1 MKKIIVLLL
10 IVILLSA
17 CRAIKD
23 NNEYRFNAFLIQYKI
38 NNSANAGVIG
48 AENENRIYYFSQ
60 ENNISGIYSMK
71 NDGSDIKFETEA
83 RDIQK
88 IQANNGE
95 IYYLSFEKVS
105 YGVEGE
111 QWGNKFYSIKSLD
124 LENYIVNYY
133 YKVENSVKDI
143 IEEYRKGA
151 YRGIWDFYYLGDD
164 KFILKSV
171 DATIPVN
178 NFRLKNYFMNIQGSV
193 CTGYDFQKIKFILD
207 GVKDWLYFYK
217 PDTDDYI
224 ILSKNT
230 IEKDESIEYEDF
242 IVYDIAKNSG
252 FTVWDSSISY
262 TDFLMIYFIDKGKL
276 IAGGE
281 RNGNNGKYNYIIE
294 YDFEKEKVVKKCKI
308 DGAETVILFD
318 KKYILAKFKNREEI
332 YSFNEADFTMKKLL
346 SNKKGYIVDIRD
358 NYYIL
363 LDKGNLYKKDLS
375 GKDIW
380 KIKLDKNYI
389 KNEHKVEVT
398 GDWLFIKSFDLKE
411 EQAYLEEKINI
422 KTGERVDTGLNK

>member
-10 IVILLSA
+10 IVILLLA

-23 NNEYRFNAFLIQYKI
+23 NNEYRFNEFLIQYKT
-38 NNSANAGVIG
+38 NNSANTGAIG

-60 ENNISGIYSMK
+60 EGGVSGIYSMK
-71 NDGSDIKFETEA
+71 LNGSDIKFETEA
-83 RDIQK
+83 NDMQK
-88 IQANNGE
+88 LQIKDRK
-95 IYYLSFEKVS
+95 IYYLLLDKIS
-105 YGVEGE
+105 YGEKGE
-111 QWGNKFYSIKSLD
+111 QWGNKAYSLYSMD
-124 LENYIVNYY
+124 LKNYEKKYCSEVEDTVRNTIQK
-133 YKVENSVKDI
+133 YKKD
-143 IEEYRKGA
+143 G
-151 YRGIWDFYYLGDD
+151 YRGIWDFYHLGDD
-164 KFILKSV
+164 KFILKTV
-171 DATIPVN
+171 DVTVPIN
-178 NFRLKNYFMNIQGSV
+178 NFKLKNYFMDKYGNIF
-193 CTGYDFQKIKFILD
+193 TGYDFQNIKFQLD
-207 GVKDWLYFYK
+207 GSKNWLYFYK
-217 PDTDDYI
+217 PDTSDYI
-224 ILSKNT
+224 ILSENN
-230 IEKDESIEYEDF
+230 IEKDESMEYKVF
-242 IVYDIAKNSG
+242 TVYDTVTNSG
-252 FTVWDSSISY
+252 FNVWDSSISY
-262 TDFLMIYFIDKGKL
+262 TDSTIVYFIDEDKL

-281 RNGNNGKYNYIIE
+281 HYRNDGEYRYIIE

-318 KKYILAKFKNREEI
+318 KKYILAKFKDREEI
-332 YSFNEADFTMKKLL
+332 YSFNEVDFTTEKLL

-380 KIKLDKNYI
+380 KIKLGKNYI

>member
-164 KFILKSV
+164 KFILKTV
-171 DATIPVN
+171 DVTVPIN
-178 NFRLKNYFMNIQGSV
+178 NFKLKNYFMDKYGNIF
-193 CTGYDFQKIKFILD
+193 TGYDFQNIKFQLD
-207 GVKDWLYFYK
+207 GSKNWLYFYK
-217 PDTDDYI
+217 PDTSDYI
-224 ILSKNT
+224 ILSENN
-230 IEKDESIEYEDF
+230 IEKDESMEYKVF
-242 IVYDIAKNSG
+242 TVYDTVTNSG
-252 FTVWDSSISY
+252 FNVWDSSISY
-262 TDFLMIYFIDKGKL
+262 TDSTVVYFIDEDKL

-281 RNGNNGKYNYIIE
+281 HYGNDGEYRYIIE

-389 KNEHKVEVT
+389 KNEYKVEVT

>member
-164 KFILKSV
+164 KFILKTV
-171 DATIPVN
+171 DVTVPIN
-178 NFRLKNYFMNIQGSV
+178 NFKLKNYFMDKYGNIF
-193 CTGYDFQKIKFILD
+193 TGYDFQNIKFQLD
-207 GVKDWLYFYK
+207 GSKNWLYFYR
-217 PDTDDYI
+217 PDTSDYI
-224 ILSKNT
+224 ILSENN
-230 IEKDESIEYEDF
+230 IEKDESMEYKVF
-242 IVYDIAKNSG
+242 TVYDTVTNSG
-252 FTVWDSSISY
+252 FNVWDSSISY
-262 TDFLMIYFIDKGKL
+262 TDSTVVYFIDEDKL

-281 RNGNNGKYNYIIE
+281 HYGNDGEYRYIIE

-389 KNEHKVEVT
+389 KNEYKVEVT

>member
-164 KFILKSV
+164 KFILKTV
-171 DATIPVN
+171 DVTVPIN
-178 NFRLKNYFMNIQGSV
+178 NFKLKNYFMDKYGNIF
-193 CTGYDFQKIKFILD
+193 TGYDFQNIKFQLD
-207 GVKDWLYFYK
+207 GSKNWLYFYK
-217 PDTDDYI
+217 PDTSDYI
-224 ILSKNT
+224 ILSENN
-230 IEKDESIEYEDF
+230 IEKDESMEYKVF
-242 IVYDIAKNSG
+242 TVYDTVTNSG
-252 FTVWDSSISY
+252 FNVWDSSISY
-262 TDFLMIYFIDKGKL
+262 TDSTVVYFIDEDKL
-276 IAGGE
+276 IAGG
-281 RNGNNGKYNYIIE
+281 RALRK
-294 YDFEKEKVVKKCKI
+294 
-308 DGAETVILFD
+308 
-318 KKYILAKFKNREEI
+318 
-332 YSFNEADFTMKKLL
+332 
-346 SNKKGYIVDIRD
+346 
-358 NYYIL
+358 
-363 LDKGNLYKKDLS
+363 
-375 GKDIW
+375 
-380 KIKLDKNYI
+380 
-389 KNEHKVEVT
+389 
-398 GDWLFIKSFDLKE
+398 
-411 EQAYLEEKINI
+411 
-422 KTGERVDTGLNK
+422 

>member
-23 NNEYRFNAFLIQYKI
+23 NNEYRFNEFLIQYKT
-38 NNSANAGVIG
+38 NNSANTGAIG

-60 ENNISGIYSMK
+60 EGGVSGIYSM
-71 NDGSDIKFETEA
+71 NLNGSDIKFETEA
-83 RDIQK
+83 NDMQK
-88 IQANNGE
+88 LQIKDRK
-95 IYYLSFEKVS
+95 IYYLLLDKIS
-105 YGVEGE
+105 YGEKGE
-111 QWGNKFYSIKSLD
+111 QWGNKAYSLYSMD
-124 LENYIVNYY
+124 LKNYEKKYCSEVEDTVRNTIQK
-133 YKVENSVKDI
+133 YKKD
-143 IEEYRKGA
+143 G
-151 YRGIWDFYYLGDD
+151 YRGIWDFYHLGDD
-164 KFILKSV
+164 KFILKAV
-171 DATIPVN
+171 DVTVPIN
-178 NFRLKNYFMNIQGSV
+178 NFKLKNYFMDKYGNIF
-193 CTGYDFQKIKFILD
+193 TGYDFQNIKFQLD
-207 GVKDWLYFYK
+207 GSKNWLYFYK

-318 KKYILAKFKNREEI
+318 KKYILAKFKDREEI